1 MSNLN
6 NYIEY
11 VNNSIETDP
20 TEFIDECEYRYRKI
34 ISTISKRIDEDK
46 NIEIIFLAGPSSS
59 GKTTTSRL
67 LADSLDVLGRKTHTI
82 SLDDFYLNRED
93 ALLDENGEPDFECL
107 EALDLE
113 LINKTIFNILNR
125 KDTDLPIFNFNT
137 GKRED
142 VTWKLK
148 LEQGDI
154 VVFEGLHA
162 LNPVI
167 LNLIPKKN
175 RLSLFVNVS
184 SRIYDKRMNI
194 ILNKRNIRFI
204 RRVMRDYQYRSS
216 SVENTYKMWQKVREG
231 EKKYL
236 FPFKANAD
244 INVNS
249 THLYEI
255 SVYKNTI
262 LKLLNEITPESEF
275 YSDAM
280 KLTNSIKMF
289 KPIPVQAVP
298 SNSLLNEFIFKNSLK
313 P

>member
-1 MSNLN
+1 MSKLN

-11 VNNSIETDP
+11 INNSIETDP
-20 TEFIDECEYRYRKI
+20 TEFINECEYRYRNI
-34 ISTISKRIDEDK
+34 ISNIAKRIADDK
-46 NIEIIFLAGPSSS
+46 NIEIVFLAGPSSS
-59 GKTTTSRL
+59 GKTTSSRL
-67 LADSLDVLGRKTHTI
+67 LADSLDMIGRKTHTV
-82 SLDDFYLNRED
+82 SLDDFYKNRED
-93 ALLDENGEPDFECL
+93 IEVDENGNRDFESL
-107 EALDLE
+107 KALDLD
-113 LINKTIFNILNR
+113 LINKTIINILNR
-125 KDTDLPIFNFNT
+125 NDTQLPIFNFNT
-137 GKRED
+137 GQRESES
-142 VTWKLK
+142 WKLK
-148 LEQGDI
+148 LEKGDI

-167 LNLIPKKN
+167 LNLIPKRN

-184 SRIYDKRMNI
+184 SRIYDRKMNI

-216 SVENTYKMWQKVREG
+216 SVENTYTMWQQVRAG

-236 FPFKANAD
+236 FPFKDNAD

-262 LKLLNEITPESEF
+262 LKLLDEITPESEF
-275 YSDAM
+275 YSDSQ
-280 KLTNSIKMF
+280 KLINSIKMF

>member
-1 MSNLN
+1 MAKLN

-11 VNNSIETDP
+11 INNSIETDP
-20 TEFIDECEYRYRKI
+20 TVFIDECEHRYRNI
-34 ISTISKRIDEDK
+34 ISTIAKKIDEDK
-46 NIEIIFLAGPSSS
+46 NIQIIFLAGPSSS

-67 LADSLDVLGRKTHTI
+67 LADSLDMLGRKTHTV
-82 SLDDFYLNRED
+82 SLDDFYKNRED
-93 ALLDENGEPDFECL
+93 VLLDENGNPDFESL
-107 EALDLE
+107 EALDLK
-113 LINKTIFNILNR
+113 LINKTIINILNR
-125 KDTDLPIFNFNT
+125 CDTDLPVFNFNT

-142 VTWKLK
+142 FTWKLK
-148 LEQGDI
+148 LEDGDI

-167 LNLIPKKN
+167 LNLIPKRN

-184 SRIYDKRMNI
+184 SRIYDKKMNI

-216 SVENTYKMWQKVREG
+216 SVENTYKMWQQVRAG

-236 FPFKANAD
+236 FPYKDNAD

-262 LKLLNEITPESEF
+262 LKLLNEITPDSDF
-275 YSDAM
+275 YSDAL
-280 KLTNSIKMF
+280 KLTNSIKCF

>member
-1 MSNLN
+1 MSKIN

-11 VNNSIETDP
+11 INNSIETDP
-20 TEFIDECEYRYRKI
+20 TEFINECEYRYRNI
-34 ISTISKRIDEDK
+34 IASIAKRINEDK
-46 NIEIIFLAGPSSS
+46 NIEIVFLAGPSSS

-67 LADSLDVLGRKTHTI
+67 LADGLDVLGRKTHTV
-82 SLDDFYLNRED
+82 SLDDFYKNRDDIEF
-93 ALLDENGEPDFECL
+93 DENGKQDFECL
-107 EALDLE
+107 EALDLP
-113 LINKTIFNILNR
+113 LINKTIVNILNR
-125 KDTDLPIFNFNT
+125 TNTDLPIYNFNT
-137 GKRED
+137 GKREEE
-142 VTWKLK
+142 TWKLR
-148 LEQGDI
+148 LEKGDI

-167 LNLIPKKN
+167 LNLIPKRN

-184 SRIYDKRMNI
+184 SRIYDKKMNI

-204 RRVMRDYQYRSS
+204 RRVIRDYQYRSS
-216 SVENTYKMWQKVREG
+216 SVEKTYSMWQQVRAG

-236 FPFKANAD
+236 FPFKDNAD

-262 LKLLNEITPESEF
+262 MKLLNEITPESEF
-275 YSDAM
+275 YSDAH
-280 KLTNSIKMF
+280 KLANSVKMF

-298 SNSLLNEFIFKNSLK
+298 ANSLLNEFIFKNSLK
-313 P
+313 S